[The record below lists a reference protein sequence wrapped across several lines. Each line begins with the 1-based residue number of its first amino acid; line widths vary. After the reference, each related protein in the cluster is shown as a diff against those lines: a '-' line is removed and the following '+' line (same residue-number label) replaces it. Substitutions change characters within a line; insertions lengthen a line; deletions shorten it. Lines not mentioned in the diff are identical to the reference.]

1 MPKSYRIRTEVGQD
15 KFINV
20 KLDQDFE
27 HLEILSLKINQS
39 DIYTRVCSDYG
50 VVVGRVLVNGGFGLP
65 NAKVSIFVPLSEEDE
80 LNPIISELYPYKTLS
95 DLNEDGYR
103 YNLLP
108 KDPSYSTHAAT
119 GTFPTKEEAL
129 LDQTYIEVYDKY
141 YKFTV
146 KTNDSGDYMIF
157 GVPTGDQTIVMD
169 VDLSDIGCFSLSPQD
184 LVQAGVASPSQV
196 NGNSFKTSTNLN
208 ELPQIKTLNKTIDVP
223 PFWGDEEVCQFG
235 ITRLDFDLT
244 NEANIKI
251 EPTAVFMGSLISTT
265 NDDALK
271 TTCKPKNNTGNLC
284 ELIAGPGQI
293 LSIRQTIFPDEQN
306 LPILEEH
313 RFEDDGKVID
323 GDGSFLVNVPMN
335 LDYVITNEFG
345 EQVLSNDPAKG
356 IPTKG
361 KYRFKFKWENQ
372 EGLQNEFLRANYL
385 VPNIKEYGW
394 DNSSNDPFDPD
405 SAVLNTFNLPVG
417 NLTGVTTATQTG
429 GFIFDSSVNS
439 ANYVIYI
446 DGQPYFGDPASI
458 PINAGQVFQVVSNP
472 IDETQ
477 PQTIAY
483 NFLPEDYFNT
493 LRSYA
498 FSLDWDD
505 YANTQ
510 EAIDCEDTFYEF
522 NYNKVYTTAMFLDRY
537 KNGLG
542 RARHLGIKEIDD
554 RTCKT
559 TVNTFPVNDVIRNF
573 DFIFFIFNVLIN
585 ILAIPILV
593 LLFIAHFISFLW
605 PILKY
610 VLIAFGIF
618 LTVQASF
625 AVYEQ
630 ATTAWQSINNGV
642 GAISFPPSVYNILEI
657 ARLILLNLFLIAK
670 AIFLLGLAAAFTA
683 FAIIAAQRVKGFP
696 RIGLPMISYPECNNC
711 DCQCGNAEQDDDF
724 DENDIQAEI
733 DSYTDNSGGE
743 FSESRSFL
751 AAVSLPGVYTEYQH
765 PNYAN
770 RPGYDID
777 ENRGYFTNDGPG
789 SSSQNLGLQSLITEV
804 ANNDLDVDVLARAQ
818 IDFQRLFSGWDQID
832 STFPNKFYLKAPQ
845 PFVFA
850 TFEDDSGFNQGS
862 RRWFGRPRTKTFPQV
877 LNDFNTRDKYFT
889 AGGQV
894 NQISITPNQTLPGA
908 GTYKDSVIVLL
919 TKAGTTQD
927 LGVGNVLSFNSPK
940 KSNGVINLT
949 GATLNQ
955 FGLNSVTG
963 TTQTNPISFGV
974 PVTYANP
981 LGGTSS
987 TTIQVI
993 ETGSTENYMKYVPDI
1008 EYFQVVT
1015 GMTVSQ
1021 YESLSEDVG
1030 TNVNLYHDAYLKHT
1044 IQYDTISNAFPNIG
1058 DVTVVNSTVSHE
1070 AEDGTTS
1077 TIKTNNFVAIQG
1089 IPDYEIRYEVV
1100 ILVRGVD
1107 PNTSKQTIKYDL
1119 SKIFGYTTSNTITV
1133 EGSYYLNVPIQP
1145 SSSTIQP
1152 KSHNTSNNVT
1162 STGLYFPSYTFTP
1175 DSNAYSA
1182 FTSTNPYYY
1191 LSTDDFS
1198 MSVSGS
1204 TPPFFYSGDYVAID
1218 SVGGFPD
1225 MADYSGYNGQVST
1238 TLTKLLPYNNNTG
1251 VAQNVGGNAF
1261 IGTNYVWN
1269 TINPFGWYDIN
1280 SGNKNIYGWPAGGTG
1295 YDFYAAY
1302 SAAYHRYNEGGGGP
1316 YGVNFNDSNNIVMRS
1331 DRLPTSDCTEN
1342 GPSPFTSFAI
1352 HQNNNFCV
1360 YKADSL
1366 QSTNPT
1372 QGVSP
1377 DLPSGEQYDT
1387 ELEPGLI
1394 STLACDGMVPLE
1406 CYEGSGNDVE
1416 VIPADQCEVPEDRM
1430 INGCY
1435 CLLNKTYLAEY
1446 GADAKLF
1453 LEWKTRFTIT
1463 FAACRGVF
1471 AQVFQNNWI
1480 NGTLYMFS
1488 FNKTATYPLNSVTD
1502 PTYKYCD
1509 DVIIFN
1515 DINNGFYYRSSPWDG
1530 SNFIGKDSPDPNP
1543 SGLIPS
1549 ILLNDYPGT
1558 GYNDKQIQFPTT
1570 IADLGPRE
1578 NFISE
1583 ICNNDNFNGYMI
1595 DRVRA
1600 TSYQDTSDLIQLG
1613 FLSRILNDNFRQAII
1628 PLTNPAGDNTEGK
1641 GIIQFFNSDRK
1652 GDRIDGDFAQML
1664 SINSEW
1670 RISPFLSENYLNPA
1684 SIFFGDDNQAE
1695 QRPVFG
1701 VFYSSTTIDYSY
1713 RRNLTP
1719 GVETLSVA
1727 PPLDYT
1733 YGFPKTQDVPHYKWK
1748 IQGTQSNVIFGSEN
1762 NNWNTD
1768 YSSNGF
1774 YTKGYQDLDFN
1785 TANEYLQTPTTK
1797 FGILT
1802 NFDINGAPD
1811 PSNNQLNDDIIVGA
1825 PYHFYF
1831 GLNNGKTAIDKFIK
1845 LYIITEG

>member
-20 KLDQDFE
+20 KLDQDFD
-27 HLEILSLKINQS
+27 HLEILSLKIHES
-39 DIYTRVCSDYG
+39 EIYTRVCSDYG

-65 NAKVSIFVPLSEEDE
+65 NAKVSIFIPLSEEDE

-146 KTNDSGDYMIF
+146 KTNDSGDYMMF
-157 GVPTGDQTIVMD
+157 GVPTGDQTVVMD

-235 ITRLDFDLT
+235 ITRVDFDLT

-251 EPTAVFMGSLISTT
+251 EPTAVFMGSVISTT

-293 LSIRQTIFPDEQN
+293 LAIRQTIFPDEQN
-306 LPILEEH
+306 KPILEEYK
-313 RFEDDGKVID
+313 FEQDGKVID

-335 LDYVITNEFG
+335 IDYVITNEFG
-345 EQVLSNDPAKG
+345 QQVLSNDPKKG

-394 DNSSNDPFDPD
+394 SSSSNDPFDP
-405 SAVLNTFNLPVG
+405 SSTVVNTFTLPVG
-417 NLTGVTTATQTG
+417 NLTGTTIATQNG
-429 GFIFDSSVNS
+429 GFIFESSTNS
-439 ANYVIYI
+439 ANYTIYI
-446 DGQPYFGDPASI
+446 DGQLYYGDPNSI
-458 PINAGQVFQVVSNP
+458 PILAGQQFDIVSNP
-472 IDETQ
+472 IDDTQ
-477 PQTIAY
+477 PQTIVY
-483 NFLPEDYFNT
+483 KFLPQEYFDV

-505 YANTQ
+505 YVDEQ
-510 EAIDCEDTFYEF
+510 SAIDCEDTFYEF

-537 KNGLG
+537 KNGIG

-559 TVNTFPVNDVIRNF
+559 TVNTFPSNDIIRNF
-573 DFIFFIFNVLIN
+573 DFIFFVFNILIN
-585 ILAIPILV
+585 ILAFPILV

-610 VLIAFGIF
+610 VLIALGIL
-618 LTVQASF
+618 LTAL
-625 AVYEQ
+625 AGYALYEQ
-630 ATTAWQSINNGV
+630 ITTTWQSANNLV
-642 GAISFPPSVYNILEI
+642 GSLQFPPNVYSILEVV
-657 ARLILLNLFLIAK
+657 RFVFLNLFLIAK
-670 AIFLLGLAAAFTA
+670 AIFMVAFAAAFTA
-683 FAIIAAQRVKGFP
+683 FAFIAADRVKGFP
-696 RIGLPMISYPECNNC
+696 RIGLPMISYPDCNNC
-711 DCQCGNAEQDDDF
+711 DCQCGNAEMDDDF
-724 DENDIQAEI
+724 DADDLQTEI
-733 DSYTDNSGGE
+733 DSYASDSGGE
-743 FSESRSFL
+743 YSQSNSFL
-751 AAVSLPGVYTEYQH
+751 APVSIPGTYTEYNH
-765 PNYAN
+765 PNLEQ
-770 RPGYDID
+770 RPGFDID
-777 ENRGYFTNDGPG
+777 QNSKGWFTQAIVGDYVSNDY
-789 SSSQNLGLQSLITEV
+789 GLQSLFNRVTEDKISAEV
-804 ANNDLDVDVLARAQ
+804 AARAQ
-818 IDFQRLFSGWDQID
+818 IDFLRLFSGWDQIGG
-832 STFPNKFYLKAPQ
+832 TGTPPNNFYLKAPQ
-845 PFVFA
+845 PFVFGA
-850 TFEDDSGFNQGS
+850 TRTSGNN
-862 RRWFGRPRTKTFPQV
+862 RRYFGKPLTKTFPQV
-877 LNDFNTRDKYFT
+877 LNDFNTREKYFT
-889 AGGQV
+889 GQ
-894 NQISITPNQTLPGA
+894 NIITTTPNPTLPGA
-908 GTYKDSVIVLL
+908 GSYNDNVIVLL
-919 TKAGTTQD
+919 TKQGTTQG
-927 LGVGNVLSFNSPK
+927 LGIGNVLSFNDPK
-940 KSNGVINLT
+940 KSNGVVNLT

-974 PVTYANP
+974 PVTFANP
-981 LGGTSS
+981 FGGGVGAAS

-1015 GMTVSQ
+1015 GMTVGQ
-1021 YESLSEDVG
+1021 YESLAENVG
-1030 TNVNLYHDAYLKHT
+1030 VNTNLYHDEYLKHE
-1044 IQYDTISNAFPNIG
+1044 IQYNVATATVGVTTPPQYVTGENADGDTENHQA
-1058 DVTVVNSTVSHE
+1058 
-1070 AEDGTTS
+1070 
-1077 TIKTNNFVAIQG
+1077 NNFVAIKG
-1089 IPDYEIRYEVV
+1089 ISNYQTNYEII

-1119 SKIFGYTTSNTITV
+1119 SKIFGYTTPNTITV

-1145 SSSTIQP
+1145 GPGAFNTIGQV
-1152 KSHNTSNNVT
+1152 KSHNTSDNAT
-1162 STGLYFPSYTFTP
+1162 TTGLYFPSYTFTP
-1175 DSNAYSA
+1175 DANAYTA
-1182 FTSTNPYYY
+1182 FTSINPYYY
-1191 LSTDDFS
+1191 LSTDDPNMPLIGGELNPILNIPS
-1198 MSVSGS
+1198 D
-1204 TPPFFYSGDYVAID
+1204 PFFDI
-1218 SVGGFPD
+1218 
-1225 MADYSGYNGQVST
+1225 ADYNGQNGEVSNN
-1238 TLTKLLPYNNNTG
+1238 LSYVLPPTYNYIGGGSFFATNNL
-1251 VAQNVGGNAF
+1251 
-1261 IGTNYVWN
+1261 WN
-1269 TINPFGWYDIN
+1269 TYSDWYNGNVASKETSGWPTGAGGSGYRFYVAYSIGYHGYYT
-1280 SGNKNIYGWPAGGTG
+1280 SGNGL
-1295 YDFYAAY
+1295 
-1302 SAAYHRYNEGGGGP
+1302 
-1316 YGVNFNDSNNIVMRS
+1316 YGVNFNNSNNIVMRS
-1331 DRLPTSDCTEN
+1331 DRLPTSDCIEK
-1342 GPSPFTSFAI
+1342 GPGPLSSFAI

-1360 YKADSL
+1360 YKADGS
-1366 QSTNPT
+1366 QSTNPG
-1372 QGVSP
+1372 QGTAP
-1377 DLPSGEQYDT
+1377 ALPRGGQYDT
-1387 ELEPGLI
+1387 SLEPSLI
-1394 STLACDGMVPLE
+1394 ETLACEGMVPLE
-1406 CYEGSGNDVE
+1406 CYTGSGNDVD
-1416 VIPADQCEVPEDRM
+1416 VLPADQCSVPENRM

-1435 CLLNKTYLAEY
+1435 CLLNKTYLVEY
-1446 GADAKLF
+1446 GADARLF
-1453 LEWKTRFTIT
+1453 LEWKTRFTMT

-1502 PTYKYCD
+1502 PTYNYCE

-1530 SNFIGKDSPDPNP
+1530 SNFIGKDSPSVN
-1543 SGLIPS
+1543 SNIPS
-1549 ILLNDYPGT
+1549 ILINDYPGL

-1583 ICNNDNFNGYMI
+1583 ICNSDNFNGYMI

-1600 TSYQDTSDLIQLG
+1600 TSYQDTSDIIQLG
-1613 FLSRILNDNFRQAII
+1613 FLSRLLNENVRQAII
-1628 PLTNPAGDNTEGK
+1628 PITNPAGDNTEGK
-1641 GIIQFFNSDRK
+1641 GIIQFFNSNRK
-1652 GDRIDGDFAQML
+1652 GDRIDGDWAQML

-1670 RISPFLSENYLNPA
+1670 RISPFLSENYPNPD
-1684 SIFFGDDNQAE
+1684 SIFFGSDSQSDP
-1695 QRPVFG
+1695 RPVFG
-1701 VFYSSTTIDYSY
+1701 VFFESPDIDYSY

-1719 GVETLSVA
+1719 GVETFNISPSLT
-1727 PPLDYT
+1727 YQ
-1733 YGFPKTQDVPHYKWK
+1733 YGFPNTQEVPYYKWQ
-1748 IQGTQSNVIFGSEN
+1748 IQGSESSYIFGSEN
-1762 NNWNTD
+1762 NNWLTTANQNSTN
-1768 YSSNGF
+1768 NGF
-1774 YTKGYQDLDFN
+1774 YTRKYQDLDFE
-1785 TANEYLQTPTTK
+1785 TSNEYLQTTNGTK
-1797 FGILT
+1797 LGILT
-1802 NFDINGAPD
+1802 NFDGGNTGNPD
-1811 PSNNQLNDDIIVGA
+1811 PNNDQLSNNIIVGA